1 MRLYRK
7 AKPLSNNTAASVGNK
22 GVFLINTDTSSANV
36 YVNILNID
44 NTISGM
50 TFGLGIKSANPA
62 AQTRTHYVIVPFHVR
77 SFSSDSN
84 ILGYELF

>member
-22 GVFLINTDTSSANV
+22 GVFLINNDIGTANV

-50 TFGLGIKSANPA
+50 TFGLGIKPVSPA
-62 AQTRTHYVIVPFHVR
+62 TQSRPHYVIVPFHVR
-77 SFSSDSN
+77 SFSSASN